1 MTRGSG
7 AVGHPDASIVRTRVA
22 SVSRRSRSAVSA
34 SVGAPREGFFPASGF
49 WGAIPRSPLH
59 DVSNRLAHALT
70 SNLRTPRSTGIKKPK
85 KHAKTSTKGMDP
97 KFLRNQR
104 YCKKHQNG
112 GRSKLGL
119 KLQWWVLRARAR
131 ARVGKIWGY
140 LAASFANISFLF
152 KIDPLPSSRADALRE
167 VPSGGTPKEHRNSRT
182 FFPASMALF
191 YPSPFARFPRR
202 RGYDFIGSRFS
213 YTRYVHG

>member
-1 MTRGSG
+1 MLR
-7 AVGHPDASIVRTRVA
+7 ARVFFLLQ
-22 SVSRRSRSAVSA
+22 
-34 SVGAPREGFFPASGF
+34 GFG
-49 WGAIPRSPLH
+49 GQIPRSPLH

-70 SNLRTPRSTGIKKPK
+70 SNPPHSSFHR
-85 KHAKTSTKGMDP
+85 
-97 KFLRNQR
+97 
-104 YCKKHQNG
+104 HQEAQEAREDLHEGYGPQVPSQPALLQEAPERWQAGASLGSSFSG
-112 GRSKLGL
+112 GCC
-119 KLQWWVLRARAR
+119 ARAHAR
-131 ARVGKIWGY
+131 ASAKYGGY

-182 FFPASMALF
+182 FFARVRFAFF